1 MPTLFSYVVRTD
13 YGSAPNPFWDVCTL
27 VICKPRIRRK
37 AQVGDWIV
45 GTGSAGSPCGD
56 VRGMAVYAMRVTDKM
71 TMPEYEAWV
80 REYRPEKVPDV
91 RSRNPRHH
99 VGDAIYDFAEDPP
112 RTRPS
117 AHDDSNR
124 DHDLSGEY
132 ALLSEHYYYFGD
144 HPIALPEHLQ
154 VIVKRG
160 PGHRGPENAPYVEPF
175 LDWLAGLRLQPNSLH
190 GDPSEWLK
198 RRPASAQVVQLGA
211 RPRRRQVAGLRPRT
225 SDQPGR
231 KRC

>member
-27 VICKPRIRRK
+27 VICKPRIRRRAK
-37 AQVGDWIV
+37 LAIGSWAR
-45 GTGSAGSPCGD
+45 SAGSPGGD
-56 VRGMAVYAMRVTDKM
+56 IRGMVVYAMRVTDKM
-71 TMPEYEAWV
+71 TMHEYETWA
-80 REYRPEKVPDV
+80 REHRPEKVPDL
-91 RSRNPRHH
+91 RNRDPRRH

-112 RTRPS
+112 RTQPS

-154 VIVKRG
+154 GLVKRG
-160 PGHRGPENAPYVEPF
+160 PGHRGPENTPYLEPF
-175 LDWLAGLRLQPNSLH
+175 VDWLTGLQLQPNSLH
-190 GDPSEWLK
+190 GEPSEWLK
-198 RRPASAQVVQLGA
+198 HRPASAQVVPLGS
-211 RPRRRQVAGLRPRT
+211 RPRAARSPVFART
-225 SDQPGR
+225 SGQPGR

>member
-1 MPTLFSYVVRTD
+1 LPALFSYVVRTD
-13 YGSAPNPFWDVCTL
+13 YETAPNSFWDVCTL
-27 VICKPRIRRK
+27 VIFKPRIRRK
-37 AQVGDWIV
+37 AQVGDWIL
-45 GTGSAGSPCGD
+45 GTGSAGSPCGE
-56 VRGMAVYAMRVTDKM
+56 VRDMAVYAMRVTDKM
-71 TMPEYEAWV
+71 MMPEYEVWM
-80 REYRPEKVPDV
+80 REYRPEKVLDL
-91 RSRNPRHH
+91 RSRDPRHH

-112 RTRPS
+112 RTRPGV
-117 AHDDSNR
+117 HDDSNR

-144 HPIALPEHLQ
+144 YPIALSEHLQ

-175 LDWLAGLRLQPNSLH
+175 LDWLTGLRLQPNSLQ

-198 RRPASAQVVQLGA
+198 CRPASAQVVQLGP

>member
-1 MPTLFSYVVRTD
+1 MPALFSYVVRTD

-27 VICKPRIRRK
+27 VIFKPRIRRK

-45 GTGSAGSPCGD
+45 GTGFAGSPCGE
-56 VRGMAVYAMRVTDKM
+56 VWGMAVYAMRATDKM
-71 TMPEYEAWV
+71 MPEYEVWV
-80 REYRPEKVPDV
+80 REYRPEKVFDL
-91 RSRNPRHH
+91 RSRDPRHH
-99 VGDAIYDFAEDPP
+99 MGDAIYDFAEDPP
-112 RTRPS
+112 RTRPGV
-117 AHDDSNR
+117 HDDSNR

-154 VIVKRG
+154 VIVKPG
-160 PGHRGPENAPYVEPF
+160 PGHRGPENLPYVEPF
-175 LDWLAGLRLQPNSLH
+175 LDWLTGLRLQPNSLQ

-198 RRPASAQVVQLGA
+198 RRPAPAQVVQLGP